1 MIAAYGMSEE
11 LVTVGTAAGRIE
23 AEILLGY
30 LRAKGFECMLS
41 QEAAASIY
49 GLAVGDLAR
58 VEILALASQQEMAR
72 QIIEEYYAAQ
82 AGTDT

>member
-1 MIAAYGMSEE
+1 MSEE

-30 LRAKGFECMLS
+30 LRAKGVECVLS

-49 GLAVGDLAR
+49 GFTVGDLAR
-58 VEILALASQQEMAR
+58 VEILAPASRRRKAR
-72 QIIEEYYAAQ
+72 QIIDQYYAAQ
-82 AGTDT
+82 AGRET